1 MAWAFFVTLVFAV
14 LSFVAIDVGVSTLL
28 SALSELAVV
37 LALFTLVCAA
47 EAWN

>member
-1 MAWAFFVTLVFAV
+1 MAWAFIVTLVLAIV
-14 LSFVAIDVGVSTLL
+14 SFVAIDLGVPTLL

-37 LALFTLVCAA
+37 LVLFTLVCAA